1 MRMFRNDYSEG
12 AAPEVLQAL
21 IDTNEEQCPG
31 YTEGD
36 VHCEHARDLI
46 RQAVGA
52 PDVAVEFCI
61 GGTSVNLIAINGMLR
76 DWEGVIAT
84 PLAHIATHESGA
96 IAAAGRTILLTDDT
110 DGFVS
115 PDAAERVWDRQCAG
129 GRHMTKP
136 ALIYIADTTE
146 IGGVWTRERFYALAD
161 WADAHDIPIYVDGA
175 RLASALEAKDADLT
189 LADIAERAA
198 AFTLGGTK
206 DGLLFGEALV
216 FTNERL
222 KESFPY
228 LQKER
233 GGLMAKG
240 RLLGVQ
246 FERAFTPDE
255 DGDLPWLRYARQAN
269 ACAERLSEGL
279 TKLGFEPYGGHDSNQ
294 LFFYVTET
302 EELAFRG
309 ACGSETI
316 SILPDGRRIIRF
328 VTSWA
333 TKLSD
338 ADELVSFAATLR
350 KRS

>member
-36 VHCEHARDLI
+36 VHCERARALI
-46 RQAVGA
+46 RDAVGL
-52 PDVAVEFCI
+52 PDAAVEFCV
-61 GGTSVNLIAINGMLR
+61 GGTSVNLIAVTGMLR

-84 PLAHIATHESGA
+84 PLAHIATHETGA
-96 IAAAGRTILLTDDT
+96 IARAGRTILLTNDT

-115 PDAAERVWDRQCAG
+115 PDAAERIYGRQMAG

-146 IGGVWTRERFYALAD
+146 IGGVWSRERFFALAD

-189 LADIAERAA
+189 LEDIAQRAS

-216 FTNERL
+216 FTDSRL
-222 KESFPY
+222 QESFPTSRRSSAA
-228 LQKER
+228 LWQKEGFWASSSSAPSR
-233 GGLMAKG
+233 RTRMATFPGSAMHG
-240 RLLGVQ
+240 RQMPAQSGSSK
-246 FERAFTPDE
+246 ASPDSASSPMA
-255 DGDLPWLRYARQAN
+255 D
-269 ACAERLSEGL
+269 
-279 TKLGFEPYGGHDSNQ
+279 
-294 LFFYVTET
+294 
-302 EELAFRG
+302 
-309 ACGSETI
+309 TI
-316 SILPDGRRIIRF
+316 R
-328 VTSWA
+328 TS
-333 TKLSD
+333 S
-338 ADELVSFAATLR
+338 S
-350 KRS
+350 SM

>member
-36 VHCEHARDLI
+36 VHCERARALI
-46 RQAVGA
+46 RDAVGL
-52 PDVAVEFCI
+52 PDAAVEFCV
-61 GGTSVNLIAINGMLR
+61 GGTSVNLIAVTGMLR

-84 PLAHIATHESGA
+84 PLAHIATHETGA
-96 IAAAGRTILLTDDT
+96 IARAGRTILLTNDT

-115 PDAAERVWDRQCAG
+115 PDAAERVYGRQMAG

-146 IGGVWTRERFYALAD
+146 IGGVWSRERFFALAD

-189 LADIAERAA
+189 LEDIAQRAS

-216 FTNERL
+216 FTDSRL
-222 KESFPY
+222 QESFPY
-228 LQKER
+228 LQKEL
-233 GGLMAKG
+233 GGLVAKG

-246 FERAFTPDE
+246 FERAFTPDA

-269 ACAERLSEGL
+269 ACAERLFEGL
-279 TKLGFEPYGGHDSNQ
+279 SGLGFEPYGGHDSNQ
-294 LFFYVTET
+294 LFFYVTEA

-316 SILPDGRRIIRF
+316 SVLPDGRRIIRF

-333 TKLSD
+333 TKVED
-338 ADELVSFAATLR
+338 TDELVSFAATLR
-350 KRS
+350 

>member
-36 VHCEHARDLI
+36 VHCERARALI
-46 RQAVGA
+46 RDAVGL
-52 PDVAVEFCI
+52 PDAAVEFCV
-61 GGTSVNLIAINGMLR
+61 GGTSVNLIAVTGMLR
-76 DWEGVIAT
+76 DWEGVLAT
-84 PLAHIATHESGA
+84 PLAHIATHETGA
-96 IAAAGRTILLTDDT
+96 IARAGRTILLTNDT

-115 PDAAERVWDRQCAG
+115 PDAAERVYGRQMAG

-146 IGGVWTRERFYALAD
+146 IGGVWSRERFFALAD

-189 LADIAERAA
+189 LEDIAQRAS

-216 FTNERL
+216 FTDSRL
-222 KESFPY
+222 QESFPY
-228 LQKER
+228 LQKEL
-233 GGLMAKG
+233 GGLVAKG

-246 FERAFTPDE
+246 FERAFTPDA

-269 ACAERLSEGL
+269 ACAERLFEGL
-279 TKLGFEPYGGHDSNQ
+279 SGLGFEPYGGHDSNQ
-294 LFFYVTET
+294 LFFYVTEA

-316 SILPDGRRIIRF
+316 SVLPDGRRIIRF

-333 TKLSD
+333 TKIED
-338 ADELVSFAATLR
+338 TDELVSFAATLR
-350 KRS
+350 

>member
-36 VHCEHARDLI
+36 VHCERARALI
-46 RQAVGA
+46 RDAVGL
-52 PDVAVEFCI
+52 PDAAVEFCV
-61 GGTSVNLIAINGMLR
+61 GGTSVNLIAVTGMLR

-84 PLAHIATHESGA
+84 PLAHIATHETGA
-96 IAAAGRTILLTDDT
+96 IARAGRTILLTNDT

-115 PDAAERVWDRQCAG
+115 PDAAERIYGRQMAG

-146 IGGVWTRERFYALAD
+146 IGGVWSRERFFALAD

-189 LADIAERAA
+189 LEDIAQRAS

-216 FTNERL
+216 FTDSRL
-222 KESFPY
+222 QESFPY
-228 LQKER
+228 LQKEL
-233 GGLMAKG
+233 GGLVAKG

-246 FERAFTPDE
+246 FERAFTPDA

-269 ACAERLSEGL
+269 ACAERLFKGL
-279 TKLGFEPYGGHDSNQ
+279 SGLGFEPYGGHDSNQ
-294 LFFYVTET
+294 LFFYVTEA

-316 SILPDGRRIIRF
+316 SVLPDSRRIIRF

-333 TKLSD
+333 TKIED
-338 ADELVSFAATLR
+338 TDELISFAATLR
-350 KRS
+350 

>member
-36 VHCEHARDLI
+36 VHCERARALI
-46 RQAVGA
+46 RDAVGL
-52 PDVAVEFCI
+52 PDAAVEFCV
-61 GGTSVNLIAINGMLR
+61 GGTSVNLIAVTGMLR

-84 PLAHIATHESGA
+84 PLAHIATHETGA
-96 IAAAGRTILLTDDT
+96 IARAGRTILLTNDT

-115 PDAAERVWDRQCAG
+115 PDAAERVYGRQMAG

-146 IGGVWTRERFYALAD
+146 IGGVWSRERFFALAD

-189 LADIAERAA
+189 LEDIAQRAS

-216 FTNERL
+216 FTDSRL
-222 KESFPY
+222 QESFPY
-228 LQKER
+228 LQKEL
-233 GGLMAKG
+233 GGLVAKG

-246 FERAFTPDE
+246 FERAFTPDA

-269 ACAERLSEGL
+269 ACAERLFEGL
-279 TKLGFEPYGGHDSNQ
+279 SGLGFEPYGGHDSNQ
-294 LFFYVTET
+294 LFFYVTEA

-316 SILPDGRRIIRF
+316 SVLPDGRRIIRF

-333 TKLSD
+333 TKIED
-338 ADELVSFAATLR
+338 TDELVSFAATLR
-350 KRS
+350 

>member
-36 VHCEHARDLI
+36 VHCERARALI
-46 RQAVGA
+46 RDAVGL
-52 PDVAVEFCI
+52 PDAAVEFCV
-61 GGTSVNLIAINGMLR
+61 GGTSVNLIAVTGMLR

-84 PLAHIATHESGA
+84 PLAHIATHETGA
-96 IAAAGRTILLTDDT
+96 IARAGRTILLTNDT

-115 PDAAERVWDRQCAG
+115 PDAAERVYGRQMAG

-146 IGGVWTRERFYALAD
+146 IGGVWSRERFFALAD

-189 LADIAERAA
+189 LEDIAQRAS

-216 FTNERL
+216 FTDSRL
-222 KESFPY
+222 QESFPY
-228 LQKER
+228 LQKEL
-233 GGLMAKG
+233 GGLVAKG

-246 FERAFTPDE
+246 FERAFTPDA

-269 ACAERLSEGL
+269 ACAERLFEGL
-279 TKLGFEPYGGHDSNQ
+279 SGLGFEPYGGHDSNQ
-294 LFFYVTET
+294 LFFYVTEA

-316 SILPDGRRIIRF
+316 SMLPDGRRIIRF

-333 TKLSD
+333 TKIED
-338 ADELVSFAATLR
+338 TDELVSFAATLR
-350 KRS
+350 

>member
-36 VHCEHARDLI
+36 VHCERARGLI
-46 RQAVGA
+46 RDAMGL
-52 PDVAVEFCI
+52 PDAAVEFCV
-61 GGTSVNLIAINGMLR
+61 GGTSVNLIAVTGMLR

-84 PLAHIATHESGA
+84 PLAHIATHETGA
-96 IAAAGRTILLTDDT
+96 IARAGRTILLTNDT

-115 PDAAERVWDRQCAG
+115 PDAAERVYGRQMAG

-146 IGGVWTRERFYALAD
+146 IGGVWSRERFFALAD

-189 LADIAERAA
+189 LEDIAQRAS

-216 FTNERL
+216 FTDSRL
-222 KESFPY
+222 QESFPY
-228 LQKER
+228 LQKEL
-233 GGLMAKG
+233 GGLVAKG

-246 FERAFTPDE
+246 FERAFTPDA

-269 ACAERLSEGL
+269 TCAERLFEGL
-279 TKLGFEPYGGHDSNQ
+279 SGLGFEPYGGHDSNQ
-294 LFFYVTET
+294 LFFYVTEA

-316 SILPDGRRIIRF
+316 SVLPDGRRIIRF

-333 TKLSD
+333 TKIED
-338 ADELVSFAATLR
+338 TDELVSFAATLR
-350 KRS
+350 

>member
-12 AAPEVLQAL
+12 ATPEVLQAL

-36 VHCEHARDLI
+36 VHCERARALVRD
-46 RQAVGA
+46 AVGL
-52 PDVAVEFCI
+52 PDAAVEFCV
-61 GGTSVNLIAINGMLR
+61 GGTSVNLIAVTGMLR

-84 PLAHIATHESGA
+84 PLAHIATHETGA
-96 IAAAGRTILLTDDT
+96 IARAGRTILLTNDT

-115 PDAAERVWDRQCAG
+115 PDAAERVYGRQMAG

-146 IGGVWTRERFYALAD
+146 IGGVWSRERFFALAD

-189 LADIAERAA
+189 LEDIAQRAS

-216 FTNERL
+216 FTDSRL
-222 KESFPY
+222 QESFPY
-228 LQKER
+228 LQKEL
-233 GGLMAKG
+233 GGLVAKG

-246 FERAFTPDE
+246 FERAFTPDA

-269 ACAERLSEGL
+269 ACAERLFEGL
-279 TKLGFEPYGGHDSNQ
+279 SGLGFEPYGGHDSNQ
-294 LFFYVTET
+294 LFFYVTEA

-316 SILPDGRRIIRF
+316 SVLPDGRRIIRF

-333 TKLSD
+333 TKIED
-338 ADELVSFAATLR
+338 TDELVSFAATLR
-350 KRS
+350 

>member
-36 VHCEHARDLI
+36 VHCERARALI
-46 RQAVGA
+46 RDAVGL
-52 PDVAVEFCI
+52 PDAAVEFCV
-61 GGTSVNLIAINGMLR
+61 GGTSVNLIAVTGMLR

-84 PLAHIATHESGA
+84 PLAHIATHETGA
-96 IAAAGRTILLTDDT
+96 IARAGRTILLTNDT

-115 PDAAERVWDRQCAG
+115 PDAAERVYGRQMAG

-146 IGGVWTRERFYALAD
+146 IGGVWSRERFFALAD

-189 LADIAERAA
+189 LEDIAQRAS

-216 FTNERL
+216 FTDSRL
-222 KESFPY
+222 QESFPY
-228 LQKER
+228 LQKEL
-233 GGLMAKG
+233 GGLVAKG

-246 FERAFTPDE
+246 FERAFTPDA

-269 ACAERLSEGL
+269 TCAERLFEGL
-279 TKLGFEPYGGHDSNQ
+279 SGLGFEPYGGHDSNQ
-294 LFFYVTET
+294 LFFYVTEA

-316 SILPDGRRIIRF
+316 SVLPDGRRIIRF

-333 TKLSD
+333 TKIED
-338 ADELVSFAATLR
+338 TDELVSFAATLR
-350 KRS
+350 

>member
-36 VHCEHARDLI
+36 VHCERARALI
-46 RQAVGA
+46 RDAVGL
-52 PDVAVEFCI
+52 PDAAVEFCV
-61 GGTSVNLIAINGMLR
+61 GGTSVNLIAVTGMLR

-84 PLAHIATHESGA
+84 PLAHIATHETGA
-96 IAAAGRTILLTDDT
+96 IARAGRTILLTNDT

-115 PDAAERVWDRQCAG
+115 TDAAERIYGRQMAG

-146 IGGVWTRERFYALAD
+146 IGGVWSRERFFALAD

-189 LADIAERAA
+189 LEDIAQRAS

-216 FTNERL
+216 FTDSRL
-222 KESFPY
+222 QESFPY
-228 LQKER
+228 LQKEL
-233 GGLMAKG
+233 GGLVAKG

-246 FERAFTPDE
+246 FERAFTPDA

-269 ACAERLSEGL
+269 ACAERLFEGL
-279 TKLGFEPYGGHDSNQ
+279 SGLGFEPYGGHDSNQ
-294 LFFYVTET
+294 LFFYVTEA

-316 SILPDGRRIIRF
+316 SVLPDSRRIIRF

-333 TKLSD
+333 TKIED
-338 ADELVSFAATLR
+338 TDELVSFAATLR
-350 KRS
+350 

>member
-12 AAPEVLQAL
+12 ATPEVLQAL

-36 VHCEHARDLI
+36 VHCERARALI
-46 RQAVGA
+46 RDAVGL
-52 PDVAVEFCI
+52 PDAAVEFCV
-61 GGTSVNLIAINGMLR
+61 GGTSVNLIAVTGMLR

-84 PLAHIATHESGA
+84 PLAHIATHETGA
-96 IAAAGRTILLTDDT
+96 IARAGRTILLTNDT

-115 PDAAERVWDRQCAG
+115 PDAAERVYGRQMAG

-146 IGGVWTRERFYALAD
+146 IGGVWSRERFFALAD

-189 LADIAERAA
+189 LEDIAQRAS

-216 FTNERL
+216 FTDSRL
-222 KESFPY
+222 QESFPY
-228 LQKER
+228 LQKEL
-233 GGLMAKG
+233 GGLVAKG

-246 FERAFTPDE
+246 FERAFTPDA

-269 ACAERLSEGL
+269 ACAERLFEGL
-279 TKLGFEPYGGHDSNQ
+279 SGLGFEPYGGHDSNQ
-294 LFFYVTET
+294 LFFYVTEA

-316 SILPDGRRIIRF
+316 SVLPDGRRIIRF

-333 TKLSD
+333 TKIED
-338 ADELVSFAATLR
+338 TDELVSFAATLR
-350 KRS
+350 

>member
-36 VHCEHARDLI
+36 VHCERARALI
-46 RQAVGA
+46 RDAVGL
-52 PDVAVEFCI
+52 PDAAVEFCV
-61 GGTSVNLIAINGMLR
+61 GGTSVNLIAVTGMLR

-84 PLAHIATHESGA
+84 PLAHIATHETGA
-96 IAAAGRTILLTDDT
+96 IARAGRTILLTNDT

-115 PDAAERVWDRQCAG
+115 PDAAERVYGRQMAG
-129 GRHMTKP
+129 ARHMTKP

-146 IGGVWTRERFYALAD
+146 IGGVWSRERFFALAD

-189 LADIAERAA
+189 LEDIAQRAS

-216 FTNERL
+216 FTDSRL
-222 KESFPY
+222 QESFPY
-228 LQKER
+228 LQKEL
-233 GGLMAKG
+233 GGLVAKG

-246 FERAFTPDE
+246 FERAFTPDA

-269 ACAERLSEGL
+269 ACAERLFEGL
-279 TKLGFEPYGGHDSNQ
+279 SGLGFEPYGGHDSNQ
-294 LFFYVTET
+294 LFFYVTEA

-316 SILPDGRRIIRF
+316 SVLPDGRRIIRF

-333 TKLSD
+333 TKIED
-338 ADELVSFAATLR
+338 TDELVSFAATLR
-350 KRS
+350 

>member
-36 VHCEHARDLI
+36 VHCERARALVRD
-46 RQAVGA
+46 AVGL
-52 PDVAVEFCI
+52 PDAVVEFCV
-61 GGTSVNLIAINGMLR
+61 GGTSVNLIAVTGMLR

-84 PLAHIATHESGA
+84 PLAHIATHETGA
-96 IAAAGRTILLTDDT
+96 IARAGRTILLTNDT

-115 PDAAERVWDRQCAG
+115 PDAAERVYGRQMAG

-146 IGGVWTRERFYALAD
+146 IGGVWSRERFFALAD

-189 LADIAERAA
+189 LEDIAQRAS

-216 FTNERL
+216 FTDSRL
-222 KESFPY
+222 QESFPY
-228 LQKER
+228 LQKEL
-233 GGLMAKG
+233 GGLVAKG

-246 FERAFTPDE
+246 FERAFTPDA

-269 ACAERLSEGL
+269 ACAERLFEGL
-279 TKLGFEPYGGHDSNQ
+279 SGLGFEPYGGHDSNQ
-294 LFFYVTET
+294 LFFYVTEA

-316 SILPDGRRIIRF
+316 SVLPDGRRIIRF

-333 TKLSD
+333 TKIED
-338 ADELVSFAATLR
+338 TDELVSFAATLR
-350 KRS
+350 

>member
-36 VHCEHARDLI
+36 VHCERARALVKD
-46 RQAVGA
+46 AVGL
-52 PDVAVEFCI
+52 PDAVVEFCV
-61 GGTSVNLIAINGMLR
+61 GGTSVNLIAVTGMLR

-84 PLAHIATHESGA
+84 PLAHIATHETGA
-96 IAAAGRTILLTDDT
+96 IARAGRTILLTNDT

-115 PDAAERVWDRQCAG
+115 PDAAERVYGRQMAG

-146 IGGVWTRERFYALAD
+146 IGGVWSRERFFALAD

-189 LADIAERAA
+189 LEDIAQRAS

-216 FTNERL
+216 FTDSRL
-222 KESFPY
+222 QESFPY
-228 LQKER
+228 LQKEL
-233 GGLMAKG
+233 GGLVAKG

-246 FERAFTPDE
+246 FERVFTPDA

-269 ACAERLSEGL
+269 ACAERLFEGL
-279 TKLGFEPYGGHDSNQ
+279 SGLGFEPYGGHDSNQ
-294 LFFYVTET
+294 LFFYVTEA

-316 SILPDGRRIIRF
+316 SVLPDGRRIIRF

-333 TKLSD
+333 TKIED
-338 ADELVSFAATLR
+338 TDELVSFAATLR
-350 KRS
+350 

>member
-36 VHCEHARDLI
+36 VHCERARALI
-46 RQAVGA
+46 RDAVGL
-52 PDVAVEFCI
+52 PDAAVEFCV
-61 GGTSVNLIAINGMLR
+61 GGTSVNLIAVTGMLR

-84 PLAHIATHESGA
+84 PLAHIATHETGA
-96 IAAAGRTILLTDDT
+96 IARAGRTILLTNDT
-110 DGFVS
+110 DGFIS
-115 PDAAERVWDRQCAG
+115 PDAAERVYGRQMAG

-146 IGGVWTRERFYALAD
+146 IGGVWSRERFFALAD

-189 LADIAERAA
+189 LEDIAQRAS

-216 FTNERL
+216 FTDSRL
-222 KESFPY
+222 QESFPY
-228 LQKER
+228 LQKEL
-233 GGLMAKG
+233 GGLVAKG

-246 FERAFTPDE
+246 FERAFTPDA

-269 ACAERLSEGL
+269 ACAERLFEGL
-279 TKLGFEPYGGHDSNQ
+279 SGLGFEPYGGHDSNQ
-294 LFFYVTET
+294 LFFYVTEA

-316 SILPDGRRIIRF
+316 SVLPDGRRIIRF

-333 TKLSD
+333 TKIED
-338 ADELVSFAATLR
+338 TDELVSFAATLR
-350 KRS
+350 

>member
-36 VHCEHARDLI
+36 VHCERARALI
-46 RQAVGA
+46 RDAVGL
-52 PDVAVEFCI
+52 PDAAVEFCV
-61 GGTSVNLIAINGMLR
+61 GGTSVNLIAVTGMLR

-84 PLAHIATHESGA
+84 PLAHIATHETGA
-96 IAAAGRTILLTDDT
+96 IARAGRTILLTDDT

-115 PDAAERVWDRQCAG
+115 PDAAERVYGRQMAG

-146 IGGVWTRERFYALAD
+146 IGGVWSRERFFALAD
-161 WADAHDIPIYVDGA
+161 WADAHDVPIYVDGA

-189 LADIAERAA
+189 LEDIAQRAS

-216 FTNERL
+216 FTDSRL
-222 KESFPY
+222 QESFPY
-228 LQKER
+228 LQKEL
-233 GGLMAKG
+233 GGLVAKG

-246 FERAFTPDE
+246 FERAFTQDA

-269 ACAERLSEGL
+269 ACAERLFEGL
-279 TKLGFEPYGGHDSNQ
+279 SGLGFEPYGGHDSNQ
-294 LFFYVTET
+294 LFFYVTEA

-316 SILPDGRRIIRF
+316 SVLPDGRRIIRF

-333 TKLSD
+333 TKIED
-338 ADELVSFAATLR
+338 TDELVSFAATLR
-350 KRS
+350 

>member
-12 AAPEVLQAL
+12 ATPEVLQAL

-36 VHCEHARDLI
+36 VHCERARALI
-46 RQAVGA
+46 RDAVGL
-52 PDVAVEFCI
+52 PDAAVEFCV
-61 GGTSVNLIAINGMLR
+61 GGTSVNLIAVTGMLH

-84 PLAHIATHESGA
+84 PLAHIATHETGA
-96 IAAAGRTILLTDDT
+96 IARAGRTILLTNDT

-115 PDAAERVWDRQCAG
+115 PDAAERVYGRQMAG

-146 IGGVWTRERFYALAD
+146 IGGVWSRERFFALAD

-189 LADIAERAA
+189 LEDIAQRAS

-216 FTNERL
+216 FTDSRL
-222 KESFPY
+222 QESFPY
-228 LQKER
+228 LQKEL
-233 GGLMAKG
+233 GGLVAKG

-246 FERAFTPDE
+246 FERAFTPDA

-269 ACAERLSEGL
+269 ACAERLFEGL
-279 TKLGFEPYGGHDSNQ
+279 SGLGFEPYGGHDSNQ
-294 LFFYVTET
+294 LFFYVTEA

-316 SILPDGRRIIRF
+316 SVLPDGRRIIRF

-333 TKLSD
+333 TKIED
-338 ADELVSFAATLR
+338 TDELVSFAATLR
-350 KRS
+350 

>member
-36 VHCEHARDLI
+36 VHCERARALI
-46 RQAVGA
+46 RDAVGL
-52 PDVAVEFCI
+52 PDAAVEFCV
-61 GGTSVNLIAINGMLR
+61 GGTSVNLIAVTGMLR

-84 PLAHIATHESGA
+84 PLAHIATHETGA
-96 IAAAGRTILLTDDT
+96 IARAGRTILLTNDT

-115 PDAAERVWDRQCAG
+115 PDAAEHVYGRQMAG

-146 IGGVWTRERFYALAD
+146 IGGVWSRERFFALAD

-189 LADIAERAA
+189 LEDIAQRAS

-216 FTNERL
+216 FTDSRL
-222 KESFPY
+222 QESFPY
-228 LQKER
+228 LQKEL
-233 GGLMAKG
+233 GGLVAKG

-246 FERAFTPDE
+246 FERAFTPDA

-269 ACAERLSEGL
+269 ACAERLFEGL
-279 TKLGFEPYGGHDSNQ
+279 SGLGFEPYGGHDSNQ
-294 LFFYVTET
+294 LFFYVTEA

-316 SILPDGRRIIRF
+316 SVLPDGRRIIRF

-333 TKLSD
+333 TKIED
-338 ADELVSFAATLR
+338 TDELVSFAATLR
-350 KRS
+350 

>member
-36 VHCEHARDLI
+36 VHCERARALI
-46 RQAVGA
+46 RDAMGL
-52 PDVAVEFCI
+52 PDAAVEFCV
-61 GGTSVNLIAINGMLR
+61 GGTSVNLIAVTGMLR

-84 PLAHIATHESGA
+84 PLAHIATHETGA
-96 IAAAGRTILLTDDT
+96 IARAGRTILLTNDT

-115 PDAAERVWDRQCAG
+115 PDAAERVYGRQMAG

-146 IGGVWTRERFYALAD
+146 IGGVWSRERFFALAD

-175 RLASALEAKDADLT
+175 RLASALETKDADLT
-189 LADIAERAA
+189 LEDIAQRAS

-216 FTNERL
+216 FTDSRL
-222 KESFPY
+222 QESFPY
-228 LQKER
+228 LQKEL
-233 GGLMAKG
+233 GGLVAKG

-246 FERAFTPDE
+246 FERAFTPDA

-269 ACAERLSEGL
+269 ACAERLFEGL
-279 TKLGFEPYGGHDSNQ
+279 SGLGFEPYGGHDSNQ
-294 LFFYVTET
+294 LFFYVTEA

-316 SILPDGRRIIRF
+316 SVLPDGRRIIRF

-333 TKLSD
+333 TKIED
-338 ADELVSFAATLR
+338 TDELVSFAATLR
-350 KRS
+350 

>member
-36 VHCEHARDLI
+36 VHCERARALI
-46 RQAVGA
+46 RDAVGL
-52 PDVAVEFCI
+52 PDAAVEFCV
-61 GGTSVNLIAINGMLR
+61 GGTSVNLIAVTGMLR

-84 PLAHIATHESGA
+84 PLAHIATHETGA
-96 IAAAGRTILLTDDT
+96 IARAGRTILLTNDT

-115 PDAAERVWDRQCAG
+115 PDAAERIYGRQMAG

-146 IGGVWTRERFYALAD
+146 IGGVWSRERFFALAD

-189 LADIAERAA
+189 LEDIAQRAS

-216 FTNERL
+216 FTDSRL
-222 KESFPY
+222 QESFPY
-228 LQKER
+228 LQKEL
-233 GGLMAKG
+233 GGLVAKG

-246 FERAFTPDE
+246 FERAFTPDA

-269 ACAERLSEGL
+269 ACAERLFEGL
-279 TKLGFEPYGGHDSNQ
+279 SGLGFEPYGGHDSNQ
-294 LFFYVTET
+294 LFFYVTEA

-316 SILPDGRRIIRF
+316 SVLPDSRHIIRF

-333 TKLSD
+333 TKIED
-338 ADELVSFAATLR
+338 TDELVSFAATLR
-350 KRS
+350 

>member
-36 VHCEHARDLI
+36 VHCERARALI
-46 RQAVGA
+46 RDAVGL
-52 PDVAVEFCI
+52 PDAAVEFCV
-61 GGTSVNLIAINGMLR
+61 GGTSVNLIAVTGMLR

-84 PLAHIATHESGA
+84 PLAHIATHETGA
-96 IAAAGRTILLTDDT
+96 IARAGRTILLTNDT

-115 PDAAERVWDRQCAG
+115 PDAAERVYGRQMAG

-146 IGGVWTRERFYALAD
+146 IGGVWSRERFFALAD

-189 LADIAERAA
+189 LEDIAQRAS

-216 FTNERL
+216 FTDSRL
-222 KESFPY
+222 QESFPY
-228 LQKER
+228 LQKEL
-233 GGLMAKG
+233 GGLVAKG

-246 FERAFTPDE
+246 FERAFTPDA

-269 ACAERLSEGL
+269 ACAERLFEGL
-279 TKLGFEPYGGHDSNQ
+279 SGLGFEPYGGHDSNQ
-294 LFFYVTET
+294 LFFYVTEA

-316 SILPDGRRIIRF
+316 SVLPDGRRIIRF

-333 TKLSD
+333 TKIGD
-338 ADELVSFAATLR
+338 TDELVSFAATLR
-350 KRS
+350 

>member
-36 VHCEHARDLI
+36 VHCERARALI
-46 RQAVGA
+46 RDAVGL
-52 PDVAVEFCI
+52 PDAAVEFCV
-61 GGTSVNLIAINGMLR
+61 GGTSVNLIAVTGMLR

-84 PLAHIATHESGA
+84 PLAHIATHETGA
-96 IAAAGRTILLTDDT
+96 IARAGRTILLTNDT

-115 PDAAERVWDRQCAG
+115 PDAAERVYGRQMAG

-146 IGGVWTRERFYALAD
+146 IGGVWSRERFFALAD

-189 LADIAERAA
+189 LEDIAQRAS

-216 FTNERL
+216 FTDSRL
-222 KESFPY
+222 QESFPY
-228 LQKER
+228 LQKEL
-233 GGLMAKG
+233 GGLVAKG

-246 FERAFTPDE
+246 FERAFTPDA

-269 ACAERLSEGL
+269 ACAERLFEGL
-279 TKLGFEPYGGHDSNQ
+279 SGLGFEPYGGHDSNQ
-294 LFFYVTET
+294 LFFYVTEA

-316 SILPDGRRIIRF
+316 SVLPDGRRIIRF

-333 TKLSD
+333 IKIEDT
-338 ADELVSFAATLR
+338 DELVSFAATLR
-350 KRS
+350 

>member
-36 VHCEHARDLI
+36 VHCERARALI
-46 RQAVGA
+46 RDAVGL
-52 PDVAVEFCI
+52 PDAAVEFCV
-61 GGTSVNLIAINGMLR
+61 GGTSVNLIAVTGMLR

-84 PLAHIATHESGA
+84 PLAHIATHETGA
-96 IAAAGRTILLTDDT
+96 IARAGRTILLTNDT

-115 PDAAERVWDRQCAG
+115 PDAAERIYGRQMAG

-146 IGGVWTRERFYALAD
+146 MGGVWSRERFFALAD

-189 LADIAERAA
+189 LEDIAQRAS

-216 FTNERL
+216 FTDSRL
-222 KESFPY
+222 QESFPY
-228 LQKER
+228 LQKEL
-233 GGLMAKG
+233 GGLVAKG

-246 FERAFTPDE
+246 FERAFTPDA

-269 ACAERLSEGL
+269 ACAERLFEGL
-279 TKLGFEPYGGHDSNQ
+279 SGLGFEPYGGHDSNQ
-294 LFFYVTET
+294 LFFYVTEA

-316 SILPDGRRIIRF
+316 SVLPDSRRIIRF

-333 TKLSD
+333 TKIED
-338 ADELVSFAATLR
+338 TDELVSFAATLR
-350 KRS
+350 

>member
-12 AAPEVLQAL
+12 ATPEVLQAL

-36 VHCEHARDLI
+36 VHCERARALVRD
-46 RQAVGA
+46 AVGL
-52 PDVAVEFCI
+52 PDAAVGFCV
-61 GGTSVNLIAINGMLR
+61 GGTSVNLIAVTGMLR

-84 PLAHIATHESGA
+84 PLAHIATHETGA
-96 IAAAGRTILLTDDT
+96 IARAGRTILLTNDT

-115 PDAAERVWDRQCAG
+115 PDAAERVYGRQMAG

-146 IGGVWTRERFYALAD
+146 IGGVWSRERFFALAD

-189 LADIAERAA
+189 LEDIAQRAS

-216 FTNERL
+216 FTDSRL
-222 KESFPY
+222 QESFPY
-228 LQKER
+228 LQKEL
-233 GGLMAKG
+233 GGLVAKG

-246 FERAFTPDE
+246 FERAFTPDA

-269 ACAERLSEGL
+269 ACAERLFEGL
-279 TKLGFEPYGGHDSNQ
+279 SGLGFEPYGGHDSNQ
-294 LFFYVTET
+294 LFFYVTEA

-316 SILPDGRRIIRF
+316 SVLPDGRRIIRF

-333 TKLSD
+333 TKIED
-338 ADELVSFAATLR
+338 TDELVSFAATLR
-350 KRS
+350 

>member
-21 IDTNEEQCPG
+21 IYTNEEQCPG

-36 VHCEHARDLI
+36 VHCERARALI
-46 RQAVGA
+46 RDAVGL
-52 PDVAVEFCI
+52 PDAAVEFCV
-61 GGTSVNLIAINGMLR
+61 GGTSVNLIAVTGMLR

-84 PLAHIATHESGA
+84 PLAHIATHETGA
-96 IAAAGRTILLTDDT
+96 IARAGRTILLTNDT

-115 PDAAERVWDRQCAG
+115 PDAAERVYGRQMAG

-146 IGGVWTRERFYALAD
+146 IGGVWSRKRFFALAD
-161 WADAHDIPIYVDGA
+161 WADAHDVPIYVDGA

-189 LADIAERAA
+189 LEDIAQRAS

-216 FTNERL
+216 FTDSRL
-222 KESFPY
+222 QESFPY
-228 LQKER
+228 LQKEL
-233 GGLMAKG
+233 GGLVAKG

-246 FERAFTPDE
+246 FERAFTPDA

-269 ACAERLSEGL
+269 ACAERLFEGL
-279 TKLGFEPYGGHDSNQ
+279 SGLGFEPYGGHDSNQ
-294 LFFYVTET
+294 LFFYVTEA

-316 SILPDGRRIIRF
+316 SVLPDGRRIIRF

-333 TKLSD
+333 TKIED
-338 ADELVSFAATLR
+338 TDELVSFAATLR
-350 KRS
+350 

>member
-36 VHCEHARDLI
+36 VHCERARALI
-46 RQAVGA
+46 RDAVGL
-52 PDVAVEFCI
+52 PDAAVEFCV
-61 GGTSVNLIAINGMLR
+61 GGTSVNLIAVTGMLR

-84 PLAHIATHESGA
+84 PLAHIATHETGA
-96 IAAAGRTILLTDDT
+96 IARAGRTILLTNDT

-115 PDAAERVWDRQCAG
+115 PDAAERIYGRQMAG

-146 IGGVWTRERFYALAD
+146 IGGVWSRERFFALAD

-189 LADIAERAA
+189 LEDIAQRAS

-216 FTNERL
+216 FTDSRL
-222 KESFPY
+222 QESFPY
-228 LQKER
+228 LQKEL
-233 GGLMAKG
+233 GGLVAKG

-246 FERAFTPDE
+246 FERAFTPDA

-269 ACAERLSEGL
+269 ACAERLFEGL
-279 TKLGFEPYGGHDSNQ
+279 SGLGFEPYGGHDSNQ
-294 LFFYVTET
+294 LFFYVTEA

-316 SILPDGRRIIRF
+316 SVLPDSRRIIRF

-333 TKLSD
+333 TKIED
-338 ADELVSFAATLR
+338 TDELVSFAATLR
-350 KRS
+350 

>member
-36 VHCEHARDLI
+36 VHCERARALI
-46 RQAVGA
+46 RDAVGL
-52 PDVAVEFCI
+52 PDATVEFCV
-61 GGTSVNLIAINGMLR
+61 GGTSVNLIAVTGMLR

-84 PLAHIATHESGA
+84 PLAHIATHETGA
-96 IAAAGRTILLTDDT
+96 IARAGRTILLTNDT

-115 PDAAERVWDRQCAG
+115 PDAAERVYGRQIAG

-146 IGGVWTRERFYALAD
+146 IGGVWSRERFFALAD

-189 LADIAERAA
+189 LEDIAQRAS

-216 FTNERL
+216 FTDSRL
-222 KESFPY
+222 QESFPY
-228 LQKER
+228 LQKEL
-233 GGLMAKG
+233 GGLVAKG

-246 FERAFTPDE
+246 FERAFTPDA

-269 ACAERLSEGL
+269 ACAERLFEGL
-279 TKLGFEPYGGHDSNQ
+279 SGLGFEPYGGHDSNQ
-294 LFFYVTET
+294 LFFYVTEA

-316 SILPDGRRIIRF
+316 SVLPDGRRIIRF

-333 TKLSD
+333 TKIED
-338 ADELVSFAATLR
+338 TDELVSFAATLR
-350 KRS
+350 

>member
-36 VHCEHARDLI
+36 VHCERARALI
-46 RQAVGA
+46 RDAVGL
-52 PDVAVEFCI
+52 PDAAVEFCV
-61 GGTSVNLIAINGMLR
+61 GGTSVNLIAVTGMLR

-84 PLAHIATHESGA
+84 PLAHIATHETGA
-96 IAAAGRTILLTDDT
+96 IARAGRTILLTNDT

-115 PDAAERVWDRQCAG
+115 PDAAERIYGRQMAG

-146 IGGVWTRERFYALAD
+146 IGGVWSRERFFALAD

-189 LADIAERAA
+189 LEDIAQRAS

-216 FTNERL
+216 FTDSRL
-222 KESFPY
+222 QESFPY
-228 LQKER
+228 LQKEL
-233 GGLMAKG
+233 GGLVAKG

-246 FERAFTPDE
+246 FERAFTPDA
-255 DGDLPWLRYARQAN
+255 DGDLPWFRYARQAN
-269 ACAERLSEGL
+269 ACAERLFEGL
-279 TKLGFEPYGGHDSNQ
+279 SGLGFEPYGGHDSNQ
-294 LFFYVTET
+294 LFFYVTEA

-316 SILPDGRRIIRF
+316 SVLPDSRRIIRF

-333 TKLSD
+333 TKIED
-338 ADELVSFAATLR
+338 TDELVSFAATLR
-350 KRS
+350 

>member
-36 VHCEHARDLI
+36 VHCERARALI
-46 RQAVGA
+46 RDAVGL
-52 PDVAVEFCI
+52 PDAAVEFCV
-61 GGTSVNLIAINGMLR
+61 GGTSVNLIAVTGMLR

-84 PLAHIATHESGA
+84 PLAHIATHETGA
-96 IAAAGRTILLTDDT
+96 IARAGRTILLTNDT

-115 PDAAERVWDRQCAG
+115 PDAAERVYGRQMAG
-129 GRHMTKP
+129 ARHMTKP

-146 IGGVWTRERFYALAD
+146 IGGVWSRERFFALAG

-189 LADIAERAA
+189 LEDIAQRAS

-216 FTNERL
+216 FTDSRL
-222 KESFPY
+222 QESFPY
-228 LQKER
+228 LQKEL
-233 GGLMAKG
+233 GGLVAKG

-246 FERAFTPDE
+246 FERAFTPDA

-269 ACAERLSEGL
+269 ACAERLFEGL
-279 TKLGFEPYGGHDSNQ
+279 SGLGFEPYGGHDSNQ
-294 LFFYVTET
+294 LFFYVTEA

-316 SILPDGRRIIRF
+316 SVLPDGRRIIRF

-333 TKLSD
+333 TKIED
-338 ADELVSFAATLR
+338 TDELVSFAATLR
-350 KRS
+350 

>member
-36 VHCEHARDLI
+36 VHCERARALI
-46 RQAVGA
+46 RDAVGL
-52 PDVAVEFCI
+52 PDAAVEFCV
-61 GGTSVNLIAINGMLR
+61 GGTSVNLIAVTGMLR

-84 PLAHIATHESGA
+84 PLAHIATHETGA
-96 IAAAGRTILLTDDT
+96 IARAGRTILLTNDT

-115 PDAAERVWDRQCAG
+115 PDAAERVYGRQMAG

-136 ALIYIADTTE
+136 ALVYIADTTE
-146 IGGVWTRERFYALAD
+146 IGGVWSRERFFALAD

-189 LADIAERAA
+189 LEDIAQRAS

-216 FTNERL
+216 FTDSRL
-222 KESFPY
+222 QESFPY
-228 LQKER
+228 LQKEL
-233 GGLMAKG
+233 GGLVAKG

-246 FERAFTPDE
+246 FERAFTPDA

-269 ACAERLSEGL
+269 ACAERLFEGL
-279 TKLGFEPYGGHDSNQ
+279 SGLGFEPYGGHDSNQ
-294 LFFYVTET
+294 LFFYVTEA

-316 SILPDGRRIIRF
+316 SVLPDGRRIIRF

-333 TKLSD
+333 TKIED
-338 ADELVSFAATLR
+338 TDELVSFAATLR
-350 KRS
+350 

>member
-36 VHCEHARDLI
+36 VHCERARALI
-46 RQAVGA
+46 RDAVGL
-52 PDVAVEFCI
+52 PDAAVEFCV
-61 GGTSVNLIAINGMLR
+61 GGTSVNLIAVTGMLR

-84 PLAHIATHESGA
+84 PLAHIATHETGA
-96 IAAAGRTILLTDDT
+96 IARAGRTILLTNDT

-115 PDAAERVWDRQCAG
+115 PDAAERIYGRQMAG

-146 IGGVWTRERFYALAD
+146 IGGVWSRERFFALAD

-189 LADIAERAA
+189 LEDIAQRAS

-216 FTNERL
+216 FTDSRL
-222 KESFPY
+222 QESFPY
-228 LQKER
+228 LQKEL
-233 GGLMAKG
+233 GGLVAKG

-246 FERAFTPDE
+246 FERAFTPDA

-269 ACAERLSEGL
+269 ACAERLFEGL
-279 TKLGFEPYGGHDSNQ
+279 SGLGFEPYGGHDSNQ
-294 LFFYVTET
+294 LFFYVTEA

-316 SILPDGRRIIRF
+316 SVLPDSRRIIRF
-328 VTSWA
+328 VTRWA
-333 TKLSD
+333 TKIED
-338 ADELVSFAATLR
+338 TDELVSFAATLR
-350 KRS
+350 

>member
-36 VHCEHARDLI
+36 VHCERARALI
-46 RQAVGA
+46 RDAVGL
-52 PDVAVEFCI
+52 PDAAVEFCV
-61 GGTSVNLIAINGMLR
+61 GGTSVNLIAVTGMLR

-84 PLAHIATHESGA
+84 PLAHIATHETGA
-96 IAAAGRTILLTDDT
+96 IARAGRTILLTNDT

-115 PDAAERVWDRQCAG
+115 PDAAERIYGRQMAG

-146 IGGVWTRERFYALAD
+146 IGGVWSRERFFALAD

-189 LADIAERAA
+189 LEDIAQRAS

-216 FTNERL
+216 FTDSRL
-222 KESFPY
+222 QESFPY
-228 LQKER
+228 LQKEL
-233 GGLMAKG
+233 GGLVAKG

-246 FERAFTPDE
+246 FERAFTPDA

-269 ACAERLSEGL
+269 ACAERLFEGL
-279 TKLGFEPYGGHDSNQ
+279 SGLGFEPYGGHDSNQ
-294 LFFYVTET
+294 LFFYVTEA

-316 SILPDGRRIIRF
+316 SVLPDSRRIIRF

-333 TKLSD
+333 TKIED
-338 ADELVSFAATLR
+338 TDELISFAATLR
-350 KRS
+350 

>member
-12 AAPEVLQAL
+12 ATPEVLQAL
-21 IDTNEEQCPG
+21 IDTNKEQCPG

-36 VHCEHARDLI
+36 VHCERARGLI
-46 RQAVGA
+46 RDAMGL
-52 PDVAVEFCI
+52 PDAAVEFCV
-61 GGTSVNLIAINGMLR
+61 GGTSVNLIAVTGMLR

-84 PLAHIATHESGA
+84 PLAHIATHETGA
-96 IAAAGRTILLTDDT
+96 IARAGRTILLTNDT

-115 PDAAERVWDRQCAG
+115 PDAAERVYGRQMAG

-146 IGGVWTRERFYALAD
+146 IGGVWSRERFFALAD

-189 LADIAERAA
+189 LEDIAQRAS

-216 FTNERL
+216 FTDSRL
-222 KESFPY
+222 QESFPY
-228 LQKER
+228 LQKEL
-233 GGLMAKG
+233 GGLVAKG

-246 FERAFTPDE
+246 FERAFTPDA

-269 ACAERLSEGL
+269 ACAERLFEGL
-279 TKLGFEPYGGHDSNQ
+279 SGLGFEPYGGHDSNQ
-294 LFFYVTET
+294 LFFYVTEA

-316 SILPDGRRIIRF
+316 SVLPDGRRIIRF

-333 TKLSD
+333 TKIAD
-338 ADELVSFAATLR
+338 TDELVSFAATLR
-350 KRS
+350 